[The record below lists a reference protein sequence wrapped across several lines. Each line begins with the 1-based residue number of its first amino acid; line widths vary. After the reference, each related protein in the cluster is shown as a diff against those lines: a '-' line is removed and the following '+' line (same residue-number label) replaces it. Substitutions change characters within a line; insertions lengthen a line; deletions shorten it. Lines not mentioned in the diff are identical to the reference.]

1 MGCWR
6 RPAKKGITGTMN
18 NEALLLSKIGE
29 KRANVS
35 VLGLGYV
42 GLPLALRIAEV
53 GFPVLGIDVDES
65 KVDSIK
71 KGISYIQGVSLDG
84 SQSKAFRSST
94 DYSLLRETDC
104 AIICVPTPLSKTR
117 DPDLSFVLE
126 AARVVAAHLHP
137 GQLVV
142 LESTTYPGMTREL
155 LLPVLEETGLKI
167 GRDFFLGYSPERIDP
182 GNKSFNL
189 VNTPK
194 VVAGTTASCL
204 RLTRALYSQF
214 VERVVAVSSTDSAEM
229 VKLLENIFRSVNVGL
244 VNEIALMCD
253 RLGLNVWEV
262 IDAAASKPFGFQPF
276 YPGPG
281 LGGHCIPVDPH
292 YLSWKLKLF
301 AYKARFIELADE
313 INREMPYYVVEKV
326 VEGLN
331 RQQKSVNGSKI
342 MILGVA
348 YKKDSSDIRE
358 SPALDVIEILNKKGG
373 IISYHDP
380 HVPKLS
386 FDGHMMYCEPLTP
399 VSLAACDAVVI
410 LADHSRFNPQEIVDA
425 APLVIDSR
433 NLLHGIE
440 SDRIVRL

>member
-6 RPAKKGITGTMN
+6 NPAKKGTTGIMS
-18 NEALLLSKIGE
+18 NEALLLAKIKE

-42 GLPLALRIAEV
+42 GLPLALRIVEV

-65 KVDSIK
+65 KVDSIS
-71 KGISYIQGVSLDG
+71 KGVSYIRGVSLD
-84 SQSKAFRSST
+84 SPISKSLRSSA
-94 DYSLLRETDC
+94 DPSLLRETDC

-117 DPDLSFVLE
+117 DPDLSYVLE
-126 AARVVAAHLHP
+126 AARVVAAQLHP

-142 LESTTYPGMTREL
+142 MESTTYPGMTREL
-155 LLPVLEETGLKI
+155 FLPVLEETGLKV

-182 GNKSFNL
+182 GNRSFNL

-194 VVAGTTASCL
+194 VVAGITGSCL
-204 RLTRALYSQF
+204 KLTQALYSQF
-214 VERVVAVSSTDSAEM
+214 VDRLVPVSNTDSAEM

-244 VNEIALMCD
+244 VNEVALMCH
-253 RLGLNVWEV
+253 RLGLDVWEV
-262 IDAAASKPFGFQPF
+262 IDAAASKPFGFLPF

-313 INREMPYYVVEKV
+313 INREMPYFVVEKV

-331 RQQKSVNGSKI
+331 RQRKSVNGSRI

-348 YKKDSSDIRE
+348 YKRDSNDVRE
-358 SPALDVIEILNKKGG
+358 SPALDVIELLNKRGG
-373 IISYHDP
+373 RVSYHDP
-380 HVPKLS
+380 YVPTLS
-386 FDGHMMYCEPLTP
+386 FDDRVMSCEPLTP
-399 VSLAACDAVVI
+399 VSLAAYDAVVV
-410 LADHSRFNPQEIVDA
+410 LADHSDFDPHVIVDA
-425 APLVIDSR
+425 ARLVVDARNLTRGIDSER
-433 NLLHGIE
+433 VL
-440 SDRIVRL
+440 RI